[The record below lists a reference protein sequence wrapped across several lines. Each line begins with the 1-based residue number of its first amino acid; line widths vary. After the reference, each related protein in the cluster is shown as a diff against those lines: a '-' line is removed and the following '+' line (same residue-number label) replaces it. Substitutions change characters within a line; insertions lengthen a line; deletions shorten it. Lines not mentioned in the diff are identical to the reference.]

1 VKVIFLDFDGVVND
15 NSLDGVF
22 VKELFVKE
30 LKKVIDITGAKV
42 VVSSN
47 KRDNALVSGS
57 FPLEKSLCFKNYIQ
71 PLEKMGIEIYGYT
84 PFVSGV
90 RVEEARE
97 FEIELFLEKHS
108 EVKEFLIVEDDY
120 VMQRLY
126 DHQIFIEYSGGFI
139 SEYVEPAVQ
148 ILNGNLGFYPPSY
161 DRRETF
167 QERIQRLFPSLFL
180 SSSESEE
187 FEKKEKVMEDFRLL
201 LKLEKDI
208 GSEK

>member
-1 VKVIFLDFDGVVND
+1 
-15 NSLDGVF
+15 
-22 VKELFVKE
+22 
-30 LKKVIDITGAKV
+30 
-42 VVSSN
+42 
-47 KRDNALVSGS
+47 
-57 FPLEKSLCFKNYIQ
+57 
-71 PLEKMGIEIYGYT
+71 MGIEIYGYT
-84 PFVSGV
+84 PLVSGV

-161 DRRETF
+161 DRCETF

-180 SSSESEE
+180 SSSECEE
-187 FEKKEKVMEDFRLL
+187 FEKMEKVMEDFRLL
-201 LKLEKDI
+201 LNLEKDF

>member
-1 VKVIFLDFDGVVND
+1 MKVIFLDFDGVVND